1 MKKINLFYS
10 ALIAT
15 ALSLNPLLS
24 TQLNA
29 ATQQT
34 TNSLSFKVAKVLHN
48 RGLDDD
54 AAKEIAENFFA
65 DDEELFA
72 IMLKNLEN
80 GCNKLNENLILNYI
94 STLALQRKNIKLDSY
109 AFLVDMAYKITNK
122 KLSKETLKEL
132 ENIATK
138 NYLLFQQVA

>member
-34 TNSLSFKVAKVLHN
+34 TNSLSFKVAKILHN

-54 AAKEIAENFFA
+54 AAKEIAEDFFE
-65 DDEELFA
+65 DNEDLFS
-72 IMLKNLEN
+72 IMIKNLEN
-80 GCNKLNENLILNYI
+80 SCSELNENLILNYI
-94 STLALQRKNIKLDSY
+94 STLALQRKSIKLDSY
-109 AFLVDMAYKITNK
+109 AFLVDMTYKITNK
-122 KLSKETLKEL
+122 KLTKERLKEL

-138 NYLLFQQVA
+138 NYLLSQQMG